1 MFVIDEGDEE
11 EENNDLITDSW
22 GNEVIVG
29 DAGDM
34 DPNDTEADV
43 AVTKQRIAEVVQKG
57 RSLIKTIRRSQILTA
72 FINDDKNNYDIKCRL
87 ALDCL
92 SRWNSTYLLL
102 KSLVEYKPMI
112 SNLFE
117 NKRKLPITKKQ
128 NDKLF
133 GLELTSDDWN
143 LFSYLLEVFG
153 PFYQVTRELSASKYP
168 TIGVALYMIRNLK
181 KFFSATDDE
190 DSAIVAALKKFS
202 LDSLNHYFNENDQQ
216 FELLMVSS
224 FVF

>member
-11 EENNDLITDSW
+11 EEKENNDLITDSW

-34 DPNDTEADV
+34 DPNDTEADD

-87 ALDCL
+87 SLDCL

-102 KSLVEYKPMI
+102 KSLVKYKPTI

-117 NKRKLPITKKQ
+117 NKRKLPITTKKKI
-128 NDKLF
+128 N
-133 GLELTSDDWN
+133 
-143 LFSYLLEVFG
+143 YL
-153 PFYQVTRELSASKYP
+153 
-168 TIGVALYMIRNLK
+168 
-181 KFFSATDDE
+181 D
-190 DSAIVAALKKFS
+190 
-202 LDSLNHYFNENDQQ
+202 
-216 FELLMVSS
+216 
-224 FVF
+224 